1 MSKLSL
7 FCNLFKP
14 ASLDTILLKRKD
26 GKFVT
31 LQAMMHIAPDEFY
44 RHVNTNIKSFL
55 YTHPNGKVFLEG
67 VYNIEGDI
75 ESKEQMQQILAGS
88 LFLEKDVELKDLYQA
103 FAKFLGWDMQSA
115 ENYINGVPDDVLVK
129 ADISSQEF
137 VRLYNAQKTDKVEQD
152 KDPKGNKFA
161 KILADFLDKKN
172 AKITQKD
179 LEEIVQNK
187 DNFSSRIV
195 KSIIKKGL
203 KTAIASAQANQDIL
217 KELSIRDPILS
228 SIIIDT
234 RNNRLIDMIEQA
246 DTDIFVTYGAAHLYC
261 GDFALINALKSRGY
275 ELISIGKYRL

>member
-7 FCNLFKP
+7 LCNLFKP
-14 ASLDTILLKRKD
+14 ASLDTVLLKRKD
-26 GKFVT
+26 GKLVT
-31 LQAMMHIAPDEFY
+31 LQAMMHIAPAEFY
-44 RHVNTNIKSFL
+44 QHVNTNIKSFL
-55 YTHPNGKVFLEG
+55 YTNPNGKVFLEG

-75 ESKEQMQQILAGS
+75 ESKEQMQQILSGS

-103 FAKFLGWDMQSA
+103 FAKFLGWNMQDA
-115 ENYINGVPDDVLVK
+115 ENYLNGIPNDVLIK

-137 VRLYNAQKTDKVEQD
+137 VRLYNAQSDKIDEATV
-152 KDPKGNKFA
+152 KNKKRWGEA
-161 KILADFLDKKN
+161 LKAFLDKKEN
-172 AKITQKD
+172 KVTQKD

-195 KSIIKKGL
+195 KPIIKKGL
-203 KTAIASAQANQDIL
+203 KTAIASAQSGSDIL
-217 KELSIRDPILS
+217 KELSVRDPLLS

-246 DTDIFVTYGAAHLYC
+246 ETDIFVTYGAAHLYC

>member
-7 FCNLFKP
+7 LCNLFKP
-14 ASLDTILLKRKD
+14 ASLDTVLLKRKD
-26 GKFVT
+26 GKFIT
-31 LQAMMHIAPDEFY
+31 LQAMMHIAPAEFY
-44 RHVNTNIKSFL
+44 QHVNTNIKSFL

-75 ESKEQMQQILAGS
+75 ESKEQMQQILSGS

-103 FAKFLGWDMQSA
+103 FAKFLGWNMQDA
-115 ENYINGVPDDVLVK
+115 ENYLNGVPDDVLVK

-137 VRLYNAQKTDKVEQD
+137 VRLYNAQSDKVDEATV
-152 KDPKGNKFA
+152 KNKKRWGETLKA
-161 KILADFLDKKN
+161 FLDKKEN
-172 AKITQKD
+172 KVTQKD

-195 KSIIKKGL
+195 KPIIKKGL
-203 KTAIASAQANQDIL
+203 KTAIASAQSGSDIL
-217 KELSIRDPILS
+217 KELSVRDPLLS

-246 DTDIFVTYGAAHLYC
+246 ETDIFVTYGAAHLYC

-275 ELISIGKYRL
+275 ELISIGKYKL

>member
-1 MSKLSL
+1 
-7 FCNLFKP
+7 
-14 ASLDTILLKRKD
+14 
-26 GKFVT
+26 
-31 LQAMMHIAPDEFY
+31 
-44 RHVNTNIKSFL
+44 
-55 YTHPNGKVFLEG
+55 
-67 VYNIEGDI
+67 
-75 ESKEQMQQILAGS
+75 MQQILSNS
-88 LFLEKDVELKDLYQA
+88 LFLEKDVELKDLYRA

-115 ENYINGVPDDVLVK
+115 ENYLNGVPDYVLVT

-137 VRLYNAQKTDKVEQD
+137 VRLYNAQSDKVDEATV
-152 KDPKGNKFA
+152 KNNKRWGEA
-161 KILADFLDKKN
+161 LKAFLDKKEN
-172 AKITQKD
+172 KVTQKD

-187 DNFSSRIV
+187 DNFNSRIV
-195 KSIIKKGL
+195 KPIIKKGL

-234 RNNRLIDMIEQA
+234 RNNRLIDMIEQS

>member
-14 ASLDTILLKRKD
+14 ASLDTILLKKKD

-31 LQAMMHIAPDEFY
+31 LQAMMHIAPAEFY
-44 RHVNTNIKSFL
+44 QHVNTNIKSFL

-67 VYNIEGDI
+67 VYNIEGDL
-75 ESKEQMQQILAGS
+75 ESKEQMQQILSGS

-103 FAKFLGWDMQSA
+103 FAKFLSWNMQDV
-115 ENYINGVPDDVLVK
+115 ENYLNGIPDDVLVK

-137 VRLYNAQKTDKVEQD
+137 VRLYNAQSDKIDEATV
-152 KDPKGNKFA
+152 KNKKRWGEA
-161 KILADFLDKKN
+161 LKAFLDKKEN
-172 AKITQKD
+172 KVTQKD
-179 LEEIVQNK
+179 LEEIIQNK

-195 KSIIKKGL
+195 KPIIKKGL
-203 KTAIASAQANQDIL
+203 KTAIASAQSGSDIL
-217 KELSIRDPILS
+217 KELSVRDPLLS

-246 DTDIFVTYGAAHLYC
+246 ETDIFVTYGAAHLYC
-261 GDFALINALKSRGY
+261 GDFALINALKSSGY
-275 ELISIGKYRL
+275 ELVSIGKYKL

>member
-7 FCNLFKP
+7 LCNLFKP
-14 ASLDTILLKRKD
+14 ASLDTVLLKRKD
-26 GKFVT
+26 GKLVT
-31 LQAMMHIAPDEFY
+31 LQAMMHIAPAEFY
-44 RHVNTNIKSFL
+44 QHVNTNIKSFL
-55 YTHPNGKVFLEG
+55 YTNPNGKVFLEG

-75 ESKEQMQQILAGS
+75 ESKEQMQQILSGS

-103 FAKFLGWDMQSA
+103 FAKFLGWNMQDA
-115 ENYINGVPDDVLVK
+115 ENYLNGIPNDVLVK
-129 ADISSQEF
+129 ADIPSQEF
-137 VRLYNAQKTDKVEQD
+137 VRLYNAQSDKIDEATV
-152 KDPKGNKFA
+152 KNKKRWGEA
-161 KILADFLDKKN
+161 LKAFLDKKEN
-172 AKITQKD
+172 KVTQKD

-195 KSIIKKGL
+195 KPIIKKGL
-203 KTAIASAQANQDIL
+203 KTAIASAQSGSDIL
-217 KELSIRDPILS
+217 KELSVRDPLLS

-246 DTDIFVTYGAAHLYC
+246 ETDIFVTYGAAHLYC

>member
-7 FCNLFKP
+7 LCNLFKP
-14 ASLDTILLKRKD
+14 ASLDTVLLKRKD
-26 GKFVT
+26 GKFIT
-31 LQAMMHIAPDEFY
+31 LQAMMHIAPAEFY
-44 RHVNTNIKSFL
+44 QHVNTNIKSFL

-75 ESKEQMQQILAGS
+75 ESKEQMQQILSGS
-88 LFLEKDVELKDLYQA
+88 LFLEKDVELKDLYRA
-103 FAKFLGWDMQSA
+103 FAKFLGWNMQDA
-115 ENYINGVPDDVLVK
+115 ENYLNGVPDYVLVT

-137 VRLYNAQKTDKVEQD
+137 VRLYNAQSDKVDETTV
-152 KDPKGNKFA
+152 KNKKRWSEA
-161 KILADFLDKKN
+161 LKAFLDKKEN
-172 AKITQKD
+172 KITQKD

-187 DNFSSRIV
+187 DNLNARIL
-195 KSIIKKGL
+195 KPIIKKGL
-203 KTAIASAQANQDIL
+203 KTAISSAQSGGDIL
-217 KELSIRDPILS
+217 KELSVRDPLLS

-246 DTDIFVTYGAAHLYC
+246 ETDIFVTYGAAHLYC

>member
-7 FCNLFKP
+7 LCNLFKP
-14 ASLDTILLKRKD
+14 ASLDTVLLKRKD
-26 GKFVT
+26 GKFIT
-31 LQAMMHIAPDEFY
+31 LQAMMHIAPAEFY
-44 RHVNTNIKSFL
+44 QHVNTNIKSFL

-75 ESKEQMQQILAGS
+75 ESKEQMQQILSGS
-88 LFLEKDVELKDLYQA
+88 LFLEKDVELKDLYRA
-103 FAKFLGWDMQSA
+103 FAKFLGWNMQDA
-115 ENYINGVPDDVLVK
+115 ENYLNGVPDYVLVT

-137 VRLYNAQKTDKVEQD
+137 VRLYNAQSDKVDETTV
-152 KDPKGNKFA
+152 KNKKRWSEA
-161 KILADFLDKKN
+161 LKAFLDKKEN
-172 AKITQKD
+172 KITQKD

-187 DNFSSRIV
+187 DNLNARIL
-195 KSIIKKGL
+195 KPIIKKGL
-203 KTAIASAQANQDIL
+203 KTAISSAQSGSDIL
-217 KELSIRDPILS
+217 KELSVRDPLLS

-246 DTDIFVTYGAAHLYC
+246 ETDIFVTYGAAHLYC

>member
-14 ASLDTILLKRKD
+14 ASLDTILLKKKD

-31 LQAMMHIAPDEFY
+31 LQAMMHIAPAEFY
-44 RHVNTNIKSFL
+44 QHVNTNIKSFL

-67 VYNIEGDI
+67 VYNIEGDL
-75 ESKEQMQQILAGS
+75 ESKEQMQQILSGS
-88 LFLEKDVELKDLYQA
+88 IFLEKDVELKDLYQA
-103 FAKFLGWDMQSA
+103 FAKFLGWEMQSS
-115 ENYINGVPDDVLVK
+115 ENYLNGIPDDVLVK

-137 VRLYNAQKTDKVEQD
+137 VRLYNAQSDKVDEATV
-152 KDPKGNKFA
+152 KNKKRWGEA
-161 KILADFLDKKN
+161 LKAFLDKKEN
-172 AKITQKD
+172 KVTQKD

-195 KSIIKKGL
+195 KPIIKKGL
-203 KTAIASAQANQDIL
+203 KTAIASAQSNQDIL

-234 RNNRLIDMIEQA
+234 RNNRLIDMIEQS

-261 GDFALINALKSRGY
+261 GDFALINVLKSRGY
-275 ELISIGKYRL
+275 ELVSIGKYKL

>member
-1 MSKLSL
+1 M
-7 FCNLFKP
+7 
-14 ASLDTILLKRKD
+14 
-26 GKFVT
+26 
-31 LQAMMHIAPDEFY
+31 
-44 RHVNTNIKSFL
+44 
-55 YTHPNGKVFLEG
+55 
-67 VYNIEGDI
+67 
-75 ESKEQMQQILAGS
+75 
-88 LFLEKDVELKDLYQA
+88 
-103 FAKFLGWDMQSA
+103 
-115 ENYINGVPDDVLVK
+115 K

-152 KDPKGNKFA
+152 KDPKGNKLA
-161 KILADFLDKKN
+161 KILADFLDKKD

-195 KSIIKKGL
+195 KPIIKKGL

-246 DTDIFVTYGAAHLYC
+246 DTDVFVTYGAAHLYC

-275 ELISIGKYRL
+275 ELISVGKYNFS

>member
-31 LQAMMHIAPDEFY
+31 LQAMMHIAPAEFY
-44 RHVNTNIKSFL
+44 QHVNTNIKSFL
-55 YTHPNGKVFLEG
+55 YTHQNGKVFLEG
-67 VYNIEGDI
+67 VYNIEGDL
-75 ESKEQMQQILAGS
+75 ESKEQIQQILSGS

-103 FAKFLGWDMQSA
+103 FAKFLGWDMQST
-115 ENYINGVPDDVLVK
+115 ENYLKGIPDDVLVK

-137 VRLYNAQKTDKVEQD
+137 VRLYNAQKTDKVEQGS
-152 KDPKGNKFA
+152 DPKGNKLA
-161 KILADFLDKKN
+161 KILADFLDKKD

-195 KSIIKKGL
+195 KPIIKKGL

-217 KELSIRDPILS
+217 KELSIRDPLLS

-246 DTDIFVTYGAAHLYC
+246 DTNIFVTYGAAHLYC
-261 GDFALINALKSRGY
+261 GDFSLINALKSRGY
-275 ELISIGKYRL
+275 ELISVGKYRL

>member
-7 FCNLFKP
+7 LCNLFKP
-14 ASLDTILLKRKD
+14 ASLDTVLLKRKD
-26 GKFVT
+26 GKLVA
-31 LQAMMHIAPDEFY
+31 LQAMMHIAPAEFY
-44 RHVNTNIKSFL
+44 QHVNTNIKSFL
-55 YTHPNGKVFLEG
+55 YTNPNGKVFLEG

-75 ESKEQMQQILAGS
+75 ESKEQMQQILSGS

-103 FAKFLGWDMQSA
+103 FAKFLGWNMQDA
-115 ENYINGVPDDVLVK
+115 ENYLNGIPNDVLVK

-137 VRLYNAQKTDKVEQD
+137 VRLYNAQSDKIDEATV
-152 KDPKGNKFA
+152 KNKKRWGEA
-161 KILADFLDKKN
+161 LKAFLDKKEN
-172 AKITQKD
+172 KVTQKD

-195 KSIIKKGL
+195 KPIIKKGL
-203 KTAIASAQANQDIL
+203 KTAIASAQSGSDIL
-217 KELSIRDPILS
+217 KELSVRDPLLS

-246 DTDIFVTYGAAHLYC
+246 ETDIFVTYGAAHLYC

>member
-14 ASLDTILLKRKD
+14 ASLDTISLKRKD
-26 GKFVT
+26 GKFIT
-31 LQAMMHIAPDEFY
+31 LQSMMHIAPAEFY

-67 VYNIEGDI
+67 VYNIEDDL
-75 ESKEQMQQILAGS
+75 ESKEQMQQILSGS

-115 ENYINGVPDDVLVK
+115 ENYLNGIPDNVLVK

-137 VRLYNAQKTDKVEQD
+137 VRLYNAQKSDKADEKTAQN
-152 KDPKGNKFA
+152 NKRWGEA
-161 KILADFLDKKN
+161 LRALLDKKEN
-172 AKITQKD
+172 KVTQKD

-195 KSIIKKGL
+195 KPIIKKGL

>member
-14 ASLDTILLKRKD
+14 ASLDTVLLKRKD

-31 LQAMMHIAPDEFY
+31 LQAMMHIAPAEFY
-44 RHVNTNIKSFL
+44 QHVSTNIKSFL

-75 ESKEQMQQILAGS
+75 ESKEQMQQILSGS

-115 ENYINGVPDDVLVK
+115 ENYLNGVPDDVLVK

-137 VRLYNAQKTDKVEQD
+137 VRLYNAQSDKVDETTV
-152 KDPKGNKFA
+152 KNKKRWSEA
-161 KILADFLDKKN
+161 LKAFLDKKEN
-172 AKITQKD
+172 KITQKD

-187 DNFSSRIV
+187 DNLNARIL
-195 KSIIKKGL
+195 KPIIKKGL
-203 KTAIASAQANQDIL
+203 KTAIASAQSGSDIL
-217 KELSIRDPILS
+217 KELSVRDPLLS

-246 DTDIFVTYGAAHLYC
+246 ETDIFVTYGAAHLYC

-275 ELISIGKYRL
+275 ELISIGKYQL

>member
-7 FCNLFKP
+7 LCNLFKP
-14 ASLDTILLKRKD
+14 ASLDTVLLKRKD
-26 GKFVT
+26 GKLVT
-31 LQAMMHIAPDEFY
+31 LQAMMHIAPAEFY
-44 RHVNTNIKSFL
+44 KHVNTNIKSFL

-75 ESKEQMQQILAGS
+75 ESKEQMQQILSGS

-103 FAKFLGWDMQSA
+103 FAKFLGWNMQDA
-115 ENYINGVPDDVLVK
+115 ENYLNGIPDDVLVK
-129 ADISSQEF
+129 VDISSQEF
-137 VRLYNAQKTDKVEQD
+137 VRLYNAQKSDKVDEKTVQNS
-152 KDPKGNKFA
+152 KRWGEALKA
-161 KILADFLDKKN
+161 FLDKKEN
-172 AKITQKD
+172 KITQKD

-187 DNFSSRIV
+187 DNLNARII
-195 KSIIKKGL
+195 KPIIKKGL
-203 KTAIASAQANQDIL
+203 KTAIASAQSGSDIL
-217 KELSIRDPILS
+217 KELSVRDPLLS

-246 DTDIFVTYGAAHLYC
+246 ETDIFVTYGAAHLYC